1 MKIIQAL
8 GAAAV
13 AVLFTAG
20 AANAQSCE
28 GGFAKTFKLEGQ
40 IERPATI
47 KRLDLKKMP
56 SSRVTVTYYSG
67 SSGLVTKTYTG
78 VVLNDLLTDAGVKT
92 DPAIRN
98 DILRKYVVVT
108 ATDCY
113 QSVIAVADLLPNFG
127 AQQVLIAY
135 ADGEGQP
142 LDETEGMARLIVA
155 GDKQGGRLVSNVTS
169 VAVRSAPRP

>member
-8 GAAAV
+8 GAV
-13 AVLFTAG
+13 ALALLFAAG

-28 GGFAKTFKLEGQ
+28 GGFSKKFKLEGQ
-40 IERPATI
+40 VNQPATF
-47 KRLDLKKMP
+47 KLSDLQAMP

-67 SSGLVTKTYTG
+67 SAGLVTKTYTG
-78 VVLNDLLTDAGVKT
+78 VVLNDLLASAGIKT

-135 ADGEGQP
+135 ADGAGAP
-142 LDETEGMARLIVA
+142 LDATEGMARLIVA

-169 VAVRSAPRP
+169 VAVRSAPKP

>member
-1 MKIIQAL
+1 MKIIKAL
-8 GAAAV
+8 CAAGFA
-13 AVLFTAG
+13 ALLMTG

-40 IERPATI
+40 VQEPATL
-47 KRLDLKKMP
+47 RLIDLKRMP

-78 VVLNDLLTDAGVKT
+78 VVLNDLLTNAGIKT

-135 ADGEGQP
+135 ADGDGAP

-169 VAVRSAPRP
+169 VAVRSAPKP